1 MITSEPGRGTGGGWI
16 PPLVVRTAG
25 AGALATVVMD
35 AAMVGAAAVGGRA
48 FASERLDPQIIGRW
62 AAGLMR
68 GRLRH
73 VEITGEQ
80 PVPGELA
87 LGIATHYAT
96 GAILA
101 GVFLLA
107 PGRRT
112 HPFASAVAYGIATAV
127 LPLLVLFP
135 SLGYGPFGIRS
146 GEAALLNR
154 VMLVGH
160 VAFGVGLGF
169 WVPRV
174 VRR

>member
-1 MITSEPGRGTGGGWI
+1 MAARA
-16 PPLVVRTAG
+16 AG

-35 AAMVGAAAVGGRA
+35 AAMVGAAAIGGPA
-48 FASERLDPQIIGRW
+48 FASKRLDPQIIGRW
-62 AAGLMR
+62 AAGLLR

-73 VEITGEQ
+73 DDITCEQ

-101 GVFLLA
+101 GVFVLA
-107 PGRRT
+107 PGRLT
-112 HPFASAVAYGIATAV
+112 HRFAYAVAYGIATSV

-146 GEAALLNR
+146 GEGARLNR
-154 VMLVGH
+154 IMLVGH
-160 VAFGVGLGF
+160 VAFGVGIGI
-169 WVPRV
+169 WVPRL
-174 VRR
+174 VRRQE